1 MSYASE
7 AQGINVKTRAA
18 YESSRVSGT
27 SGVGVPIAVLPA
39 ELEPTTSAAHAR
51 VVVQRVA
58 SPYKEDKEKF
68 SALLHNAFTA
78 RECDA
83 MIQMAETLGFGGAVP
98 RALEGHVQTVEE
110 IKDQR
115 KSQRIP
121 FESHE
126 LARWLFSRIAPFVPQ
141 RVLDKTSYSLHE
153 RCRVVKYTPGM
164 YFKAHNDGYKR
175 RSENDRSYFSFL
187 LYLNDGYEHGR
198 TQFYDPDNWNVAD
211 WAPCQGSVLVFDH
224 TIWHG
229 GSALTNGVKYVL
241 KSEVMYRV

>member
-1 MSYASE
+1 MSYVSE
-7 AQGINVKTRAA
+7 AQQINVKTRAA
-18 YESSRVSGT
+18 YENSKVSGT

-39 ELEPTTSAAHAR
+39 EFKATTSADHAR
-51 VVVQRVA
+51 VIVQRVA

-68 SALLHNAFTA
+68 SALIHNAFTGS
-78 RECDA
+78 ECEV
-83 MIQMAETLGFGGAVP
+83 MIQMAETHGLSGATP
-98 RALEGHVQTVEE
+98 RVLEGHVQTAEE
-110 IKDQR
+110 MREQR
-115 KSQRIP
+115 NSHRIP

-141 RVLDKTSYSLHE
+141 RVLDMTPYSLHE

-175 RSENDRSYFSFL
+175 RSENDRSFFSFL

-198 TQFYDPDNWNVAD
+198 TQFYDPDNLNATD
-211 WAPCQGSVLVFDH
+211 WAPRQGSVLVFDH

-229 GSALTNGVKYVL
+229 SSALTNGVKYAL
-241 KSEVMYRV
+241 KSEVMYRA